1 MEINKKKGLPRLALV
16 EAGLT
21 LTELLIVISIIA
33 FLAILIVAY
42 LRSQVFKGNDARRKA
57 DLKRIGVAVEEY
69 EKDKNCYPLPS
80 LLTCNPGKGLLPYL
94 NKIPCDPVTDAT
106 YLYDYEDSVCPRWY
120 RIYGKL
126 ENEQDPDGILGI
138 GPNSAYNFEYSS
150 PNAPEIVSSGVLPS
164 GAPAAT
170 GSPVIV
176 DNFYG
181 CVSGACVAISW
192 DPTRPG
198 PICDPNY
205 QNSTCYGQC
214 ANPDFECKSWK

>member
-1 MEINKKKGLPRLALV
+1 MEMKNKR
-16 EAGLT
+16 GLT

-57 DLKRIGVAVEEY
+57 DLKRIGIAVEEY

-80 LLTCNPGKGLLPYL
+80 LLSCNPGKGLLPYL
-94 NKIPCDPVTDAT
+94 SKIPCDPVTDAT
-106 YLYDYEDSVCPRWY
+106 YLYDYEDSVCPKWY

-126 ENEQDPDGILGI
+126 ENEKDLNSILGI
-138 GPNSAYNFEYSS
+138 GPNSAFNFEYSS
-150 PNAPEIVSSGVLPS
+150 PNAPEIISSGGTP
-164 GAPAAT
+164 
-170 GSPVIV
+170 

-181 CVSGACVAISW
+181 CKSGACVPITW
-192 DPTRPG
+192 DPARPG
-198 PICDPNY
+198 PICDPNF

-214 ANPDFECKSWK
+214 VNLDFECKSWK

>member
-1 MEINKKKGLPRLALV
+1 MKFKNTNK
-16 EAGLT
+16 GLT

-57 DLKRIGVAVEEY
+57 DLKRIGIAVEEY

-80 LLTCNPGKGLLPYL
+80 LLSCNPGKGLLPYL

-106 YLYDYEDSVCPRWY
+106 YLYDYEDSVCPKWY

-126 ENEQDPDGILGI
+126 ENEQDPDSILGI

-150 PNAPEIVSSGVLPS
+150 PNAPEIVSSQAGPTPS
-164 GAPAAT
+164 G
-170 GSPVIV
+170 SPMIV

-181 CVSGACVAISW
+181 CVSGACVPITW
-192 DPTRPG
+192 DPARPG

-205 QNSTCYGQC
+205 QNITCYGQC
-214 ANPDFECKSWK
+214 VNLDFECKSWK

>member
-1 MEINKKKGLPRLALV
+1 MKFKNTNK
-16 EAGLT
+16 GLT

-57 DLKRIGVAVEEY
+57 DLKRIGIAAEEY

-80 LLTCNPGKGLLPYL
+80 LLSCNPGKGLLPYL
-94 NKIPCDPVTDAT
+94 SKIPCDPVTDAT
-106 YLYDYEDSVCPRWY
+106 YLYDYEDSVCPKWY

-126 ENEQDPDGILGI
+126 ENEKDPDSILGI
-138 GPNSAYNFEYSS
+138 GPNSVFNFEYSS
-150 PNAPEIVSSGVLPS
+150 PNAPEIVSSGGTL
-164 GAPAAT
+164 
-170 GSPVIV
+170 

-181 CVSGACVAISW
+181 CKSGVCVPITW
-192 DPTRPG
+192 DPARPG
-198 PICDPNY
+198 PICDPNF

-214 ANPDFECKSWK
+214 ANLDFECKSWK